1 MMLARPIF
9 PFAGRIGSTIP
20 VGVYR
25 DGAHQWTTRATST
38 ESGFTVEFDDAER
51 KRIAD
56 CAAGGWVAVRDLD
69 AIRIQAL
76 IYTPEGW
83 VDPSLTRA
91 NRAVS
96 YLGVAGELCVAS
108 AGYGALRSTE
118 TLSASLEL
126 FVALG
131 GDAACVVDLL
141 YLEILGRYADPPGM
155 ASTIGEMSSC
165 TAEAIRG
172 VVTRLFTSGEFAARK
187 TSLVDSFVGSLPRLL
202 RVAPFFRHSIWTS
215 DAVTRSGIADR
226 GGSHRPNGIKFLSG
240 WHGWDAST
248 SPPHQWMADCG
259 VILVETE
266 DSSPHAVELV
276 LSDVSFHPGLKCAAL
291 TGDLIDFHQEGGR
304 VIAIVRAASA
314 GAPVILEF
322 VAASTEVP
330 PGDGRCL
337 SIAIRSC
344 SVQSAAAL
352 VLAAKP
358 GDTVAPAAADGKAP
372 EKLATPPGIRLV
384 SGWYGWDMST
394 PTPHQWMAEAAILH
408 IEPGDLSAQEVEF
421 VLSDVSYPPVLE
433 CRALSGELL
442 GFRQDSGRVTAVVRG
457 EVADRQIELEF
468 RSNAVHVAEGD
479 GRRLSIAIASC
490 AIRPAPGSTSEADL
504 SAPPKPPPSK
514 QSRRWKRN
522 AKTTDEVDVPD
533 PTDSSTLEAE
543 RELPS
548 EAA

>member
-1 MMLARPIF
+1 MMLTRPVF
-9 PFAGRIGSTIP
+9 PFAGRIRSAIP

-25 DGAHQWTTRATST
+25 DGVHQWTTLATST
-38 ESGFTVEFDDAER
+38 ESGFTVDFDAAEK
-51 KRIAD
+51 KRVAN

-69 AIRIQAL
+69 AISIQAL

-83 VDPSLTRA
+83 ADPALIKADQT
-91 NRAVS
+91 VS

-108 AGYGALRSTE
+108 ARYGALRSAE
-118 TLSASLEL
+118 TLSASLES

-131 GDAACVVDLL
+131 GDAACLVDLL

-165 TAEAIRG
+165 RAEAIRG
-172 VVTRLFTSGEFAARK
+172 VLIRLFTSGEFAARK
-187 TSLVDSFVGSLPRLL
+187 TGLVDSFVGSLPHLL
-202 RVAPFFRHSIWTS
+202 RIAPCFRHSIWTS
-215 DAVTRSGIADR
+215 DAATRCSVEDR
-226 GGSHRPNGIKFLSG
+226 GGSHEPNGVKFLSG

-259 VILVETE
+259 VILVEA
-266 DSSPHAVELV
+266 DDNSPRAVELV
-276 LSDVSFHPGLKCAAL
+276 LSDVSFHPHLKCAAL

-314 GAPVILEF
+314 EAPVILEF

-344 SVQSAAAL
+344 SVQPAAAL
-352 VLAAKP
+352 VLTARPDDA
-358 GDTVAPAAADGKAP
+358 VAPAAPDQKASEGP
-372 EKLATPPGIRLV
+372 ATPGIRLV

-394 PTPHQWMAEAAILH
+394 PTPHQWMAESGILH
-408 IEPGDLSAQEVEF
+408 VEPRDLSVQEVEF
-421 VLSDVSYPPVLE
+421 VLSDVSYPPGLE
-433 CRALSGELL
+433 CRVLSGELL
-442 GFRQDSGRVTAVVRG
+442 EFRQDGRRVTAVVRG
-457 EVADRQIELEF
+457 KVADRQIELEL
-468 RSNAVHVAEGD
+468 RSDAVHVVEGD
-479 GRRLSIAIASC
+479 GRRLSIAIESC
-490 AIRPAPGSTSEADL
+490 TTRPAPGWTSEADL
-504 SAPPKPPPSK
+504 SAPSAPPSPK
-514 QSRRWKRN
+514 LTRRWKRK
-522 AKTTDEVDVPD
+522 AKATGGADVPD
-533 PTDSSTLEAE
+533 LTDGSTLEAE